1 MKPLYQ
7 TLEIAKEFLCAGV
20 NTTCEKS
27 WYICHALMIAQGSG
41 KISKAEADKAKEF
54 IHKKLGVAYGYLIDL
69 LKEKGVIPMGMRV
82 TDKEYAPYRDA
93 WLNAEIEKL
102 KKQIRKPKVESHIL
116 ASEGSTLKV
125 GDEVEIIACPEAMA
139 WCGWVETMDKS
150 IGIKGSIISIRGTEA
165 KISEGLGFWYPLSS
179 LKKIS

>member
-7 TLEIAKEFLCAGV
+7 ILEIAKEFLCVGV
-20 NTTCEKS
+20 DATCEKS
-27 WYICHALMIAQGSG
+27 RYICYALHDAAVDG
-41 KISKAEADKAKEF
+41 KITGAELKKATNF
-54 IHKKLGVAYGYLIDL
+54 ISKKLGPWNSYLIDV
-69 LKEKGVIPMGMRV
+69 LKQKGVVPADMK
-82 TDKEYAPYRDA
+82 TKDPEYFPHRDA

-139 WCGWVETMDKS
+139 WGGWVETMDKS
-150 IGIKGSIISIRGTEA
+150 IGIKGSIILINGTEA
-165 KISEGLGFWYPLSS
+165 KISKGLGFWYPLSS